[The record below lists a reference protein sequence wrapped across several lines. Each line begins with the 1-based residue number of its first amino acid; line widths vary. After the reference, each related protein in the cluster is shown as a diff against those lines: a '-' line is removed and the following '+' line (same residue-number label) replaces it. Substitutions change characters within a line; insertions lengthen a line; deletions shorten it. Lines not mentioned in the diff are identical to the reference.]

1 LEKLQ
6 NAQVDRRKSEKEI
19 CGVFLQS
26 RNRKSHENERKIVPK
41 VIIPEPPE
49 TSLSLGPKRVELCFW
64 QMLTP
69 ATYSI
74 HLPQPRKK
82 LGDSTVPGTRLTSKS
97 PY

>member
-41 VIIPEPPE
+41 VIIPEPPGE
-49 TSLSLGPKRVELCFW
+49 AATRNVRSDCRHEINMSNVCHNTLDVNGKAVEVV
-64 QMLTP
+64 
-69 ATYSI
+69 
-74 HLPQPRKK
+74 
-82 LGDSTVPGTRLTSKS
+82 D
-97 PY
+97 